1 MKANPIGKTSEN
13 YPCKNLK
20 LGVDEGKVVYSVIQ
34 QSYLLIECT
43 VLFERGVAMCYV
55 SFL

>member
-1 MKANPIGKTSEN
+1 MKANPSGKTSEN

-20 LGVDEGKVVYSVIQ
+20 LGVDEVKVVYSVIQ
-34 QSYLLIECT
+34 QSYLLIGCT
-43 VLFERGVAMCYV
+43 VLFERGVAMCHV